1 MAKAATWSSPMLRSV
16 RPRTIYSISA
26 VSSRWPS
33 RFLRMISCGKKR
45 PLVSVI
51 APLAV
56 ADMGF
61 QQFAFQ
67 RLQKDNQQPLE
78 IFGGKFRLLQR
89 QLVAERDFARPGNG
103 IGDAGNGKDAQAR
116 VPGDEDFRG
125 CRHADGIRAEQ
136 PKGANL
142 GRCLEIRAKVMEIN
156 ALMKR
161 DPELFCDRR
170 QMLSEDRVIGIL
182 HREEARPELPLI
194 GTDQRIQPR

>member
-61 QQFAFQ
+61 RQFAFQ

-78 IFGGKFRLLQR
+78 IFGGKFALLPR
-89 QLVAERDFARPGNG
+89 QIVAERNVPRAGNG
-103 IGDAGNGKDAQAR
+103 MGDAGNGKDAQAR
-116 VPGDEDFRG
+116 MRGDEDCRG
-125 CRHADGIRAEQ
+125 RRHAGGIRAEQ

-142 GRCLEIRAKVMEIN
+142 GRCFEIRAKVMEIN

-161 DPELFCDRR
+161 DPELCCDRR
-170 QMLSEDRVIGIL
+170 QMLSEDPAIGI
-182 HREEARPELPLI
+182 HEREAAPP
-194 GTDQRIQPR
+194 